1 VLVEEVEDCV
11 LLWVV
16 MVEWEVEVDN
26 VEVEVDVDV
35 GAEEVEE

>member
-1 VLVEEVEDCV
+1 MLVEEEEDCV

-16 MVEWEVEVDN
+16 VVEWDVEVDN
-26 VEVEVDVDV
+26 IEDDVDVDV